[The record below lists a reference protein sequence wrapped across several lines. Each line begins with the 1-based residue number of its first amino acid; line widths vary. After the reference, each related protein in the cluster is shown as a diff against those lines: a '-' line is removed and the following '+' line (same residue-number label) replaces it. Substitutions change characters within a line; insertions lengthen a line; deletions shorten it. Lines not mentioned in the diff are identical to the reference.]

1 MISNADTAKKI
12 SELMLE
18 FFQRL
23 DESVE
28 MVRGTSPP
36 EETATYNK
44 SIGRVV
50 GPIVMNVLQPLYEKN
65 PSLKPANWDR

>member
-18 FFQRL
+18 VFQRL

-28 MVRGTSPP
+28 MVQGTCPP
-36 EETATYNK
+36 EETARYKK

-50 GPIVMNVLQPLYEKN
+50 GPIVMNVLEPLYEKN
-65 PSLKPANWDR
+65 PSLKPANWDD